1 MNNNPSTQETKGEVL
16 GKGKII
22 DTNIGAVEMYLK
34 DHVLV
39 SMDEYAKQRA
49 IAFVNDLMSGS
60 GAFIQP
66 NIRGPWYIGNEPDAH
81 GRCTAAEL
89 WDQIEH
95 YKKIRSE
102 NPPIQDKGTSG

>member
-39 SMDEYAKQRA
+39 SMDEYAKQKA
-49 IAFVNDLMSGS
+49 IAFETWRRIQEREGNLKIYRKTPGQLYDLFLSS
-60 GAFIQP
+60 
-66 NIRGPWYIGNEPDAH
+66 NH
-81 GRCTAAEL
+81 T
-89 WDQIEH
+89 
-95 YKKIRSE
+95 
-102 NPPIQDKGTSG
+102 IQDK